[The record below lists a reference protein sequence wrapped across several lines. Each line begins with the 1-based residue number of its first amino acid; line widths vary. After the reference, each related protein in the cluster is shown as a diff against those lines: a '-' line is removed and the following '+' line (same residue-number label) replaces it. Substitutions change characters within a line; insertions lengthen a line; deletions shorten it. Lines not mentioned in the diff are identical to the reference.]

1 MKNATTLPSKIEE
14 NWTKSQ
20 HTNRHRPLHKSS
32 ETYSARKYPN
42 QYNQH
47 NQRQQRSAPIHNHV
61 QDAVPTDTM
70 QIFVDEV
77 EENMQQMP

>member
-14 NWTKSQ
+14 NWTRSE
-20 HTNRHRPLHKSS
+20 HTNRLRPLNKSRK
-32 ETYSARKYPN
+32 TYSARKYPN

-70 QIFVDEV
+70 QIFVDDV
-77 EENMQQMP
+77 EENMQQMS